1 MKHGVWRISLSLSS
15 VETWRKLGH
24 SRSQLMVNGSVVGEG
39 VGPPENDKIPW
50 ILLDWAS
57 QHYREIFSRLHGR
70 GAQKIQEFSRI
81 NRITERR
88 WSGYKLLLV
97 LDLRLQ
103 E

>member
-70 GAQKIQEFSRI
+70 GDQKIQEFFK
-81 NRITERR
+81 N
-88 WSGYKLLLV
+88 
-97 LDLRLQ
+97 
-103 E
+103 